1 MNNKAKNSE
10 EPKAAPAYQHR
21 VTLVGYL
28 GREAEVLE
36 GRAVLSL
43 ATKTSW
49 KLKDSEEWQSRT
61 EWHRVTAWGQLA
73 QAVRTIAKGDHVIVE
88 GELRSSEYDR
98 SVQLQDGSVAPVP
111 VKAWEIRAWSVRK
124 LEPLK
129 KEVNAAPAA
138 A

>member
-10 EPKAAPAYQHR
+10 EPKAAPAYQNR

-28 GREAEVLE
+28 GRDPQVLE

-49 KLKDSEEWQSRT
+49 LPKDSKEWQSRT

-73 QAVRTIAKGDHVIVE
+73 QAVRSFAKGDHVIVE
-88 GELRSSEYDR
+88 GELRSSERDDLHR
-98 SVQLQDGSVAPVP
+98 LFDGAWTV
-111 VKAWEIRAWSVRK
+111 VKARSWEIRAQSIRK
-124 LEPLK
+124 LVAKEKMPEPA
-129 KEVNAAPAA
+129 VA
-138 A
+138 